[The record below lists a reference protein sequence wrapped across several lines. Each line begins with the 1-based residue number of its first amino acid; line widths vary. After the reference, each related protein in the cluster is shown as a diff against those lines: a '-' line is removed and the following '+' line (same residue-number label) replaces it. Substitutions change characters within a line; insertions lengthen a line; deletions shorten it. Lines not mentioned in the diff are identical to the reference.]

1 MANVRVYQRKL
12 VQSTRRVDLEYDYG
26 HTYLLPA
33 AGIIHRN
40 DVFPSLL
47 PSSLLPQTVSPF
59 HSLSSRGAAKGRSR
73 CREVAFDEYQ
83 HTIVLELGVD
93 HDYSRVH
100 MRSGRLEVCSL
111 TATRSTS
118 AGSNGAGEQ

>member
-1 MANVRVYQRKL
+1 MDIPICCQLPVP
-12 VQSTRRVDLEYDYG
+12 STERIFS
-26 HTYLLPA
+26 LP
-33 AGIIHRN
+33 
-40 DVFPSLL
+40 
-47 PSSLLPQTVSPF
+47 SLLPQTSSPF

-83 HTIVLELGVD
+83 HTIVRELGVD